1 LHAPYYALYN
11 LLFAWPEK
19 RKIYIKSRPFL
30 SGEKMRN
37 NAIAFLII
45 CLLITAAYGC
55 SSETNADGTTKNAF
69 GSSGSSKTQTTA
81 PTYNTG
87 LTGITMAF
95 LLNSP
100 PTEMYDGQTFP
111 FALEITNTGNTT
123 TNPYITL
130 SGFDKNII
138 HVDWTYKQ
146 PGSIPKKGP
155 DYPVGGYGAL
165 SEEVKVTL
173 PAEVTTLPTT
183 IKATACYDYITDANV
198 QVCVDPDPT
207 NNKDDVCAPKTV
219 SITTGQSAPLA
230 ISSVVQ
236 QPSRGITSF
245 IVTIKNTGGGDVLKI
260 DKVSQCMAQ
269 LSPVDT
275 DVVDVFDAT
284 LGTQV
289 LSCTPTTV
297 RLVKGLGVTNC
308 KITGLTGNAYTTTL
322 MLRFKYGYKS
332 SITKSVN
339 VRRM

>member
-1 LHAPYYALYN
+1 V
-11 LLFAWPEK
+11 WSEK

-45 CLLITAAYGC
+45 CLLVVAVYGC

-69 GSSGSSKTQTTA
+69 GSGSNKQTQGTM

-87 LTGITMAF
+87 LTGITMSF
-95 LLNSP
+95 QINSP
-100 PTEMYDGQTFP
+100 PTEMYDGQVFP
-111 FALEITNTGNTT
+111 FALEIFNTGNTT

-138 HVDWTYKQ
+138 HVDWTNKQ

-155 DYPVGGYGAL
+155 DYPQGGYGAL

-173 PAEVTTLPTT
+173 PTEVTALPTT
-183 IKATACYDYITDANV
+183 VKATACYDYMTDASV

-207 NNKDDVCAPKTV
+207 NNKDDVCTPKT
-219 SITTGQSAPLA
+219 ITISTGQAAPL
-230 ISSVVQ
+230 SVSGIAQ

-245 IVTIKNTGGGDVLKI
+245 IVTIKNVGGGDVLKV
-260 DKVSQCMAQ
+260 DKVSQCMGQ
-269 LSPVDT
+269 LSPIDT
-275 DVVDVFDAT
+275 DVVDVIDAR
-284 LGTQV
+284 LGTQL
-289 LSCTPTTV
+289 LSCTPTTI
-297 RLVKGLGVTNC
+297 RLVKGQGVTNC
-308 KITGLTGNAYTTTL
+308 KISGLTGNAYATTL
-322 MLRFKYGYKS
+322 MLSFRYGYKS